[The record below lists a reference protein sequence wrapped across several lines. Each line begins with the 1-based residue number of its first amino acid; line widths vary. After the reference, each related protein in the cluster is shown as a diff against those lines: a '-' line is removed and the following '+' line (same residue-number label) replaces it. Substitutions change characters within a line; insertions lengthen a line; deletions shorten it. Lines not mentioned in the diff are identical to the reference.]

1 MRERRR
7 QSLHS
12 RYVTT
17 FKHDERLLGRQVLV
31 TIMVAVTLTRLGL
44 CLRARFLAGP
54 HQIHATVQWHGAVL
68 PHSRRFMCC
77 CIVTVNP
84 FDSNLAQVVEAQ
96 CSPWGDGRGR
106 ASHFST

>member
-1 MRERRR
+1 MLERRR

-44 CLRARFLAGP
+44 CL
-54 HQIHATVQWHGAVL
+54 
-68 PHSRRFMCC
+68 
-77 CIVTVNP
+77 
-84 FDSNLAQVVEAQ
+84 
-96 CSPWGDGRGR
+96 
-106 ASHFST
+106 